1 MKISNK
7 QEPLLLLLGDL
18 GLLYFSLWVTLALR
32 YMEIP
37 PWELFTQHLVPFSI
51 IFVLWIGVFFIAG
64 LYEKHT
70 LLLKGKLPVI
80 LFNAQGVNSALAVLF
95 FYLVP
100 FFGITPKVTLF
111 IYLVVSSALL
121 FVWRIYGVGR
131 MGMRRRQRALLI
143 GSGDEMKELRD
154 EINGNPRYGIS
165 LVASIDLDATL
176 HTDLQK
182 EIADIVSREGVSLVI
197 VDMENKKFSLA
208 LPQLYRL
215 IFSGVRFVDQH
226 KAYEDIFDRIPFSLV
241 GDRWFLEN
249 IADSSS
255 IAYDIPKRLMDTVI
269 AAVLSIP
276 ALVLLPFVA
285 LLVKLDDG
293 GPVFFTQERMGK
305 NNTIIKIL
313 KFRTMGKPKGGKD
326 AKIDDLRI
334 TRIGKWLRKS
344 RIDELPQLLSVL
356 RGDLSLVGP
365 RPELPELVEFYE
377 KEIPYYR
384 VRHLIKPGLSG
395 WAQIKDY
402 NAPRQVADID
412 KTRTKLSYD
421 LYYIKNRSFLLDLKI
436 ALQTIKTILSQSGA

>member
-7 QEPLLLLLGDL
+7 RESIILLLGDL
-18 GLLYFSLWVTLALR
+18 GLLYLSLWATLALR
-32 YMEIP
+32 YMEVP
-37 PWELFTQHLVPFSI
+37 PWGLFTRHLIPFSI
-51 IFVLWIGVFFIAG
+51 IFVLWVGVFFIAG

-70 LLLKGKLPVI
+70 LVLKGKLPVI
-80 LFNAQGVNSALAVLF
+80 LLNAQGVNSALAVLF

-100 FFGITPKVTLF
+100 FFGITPKITLF

-131 MGMRRRQRALLI
+131 IGMRRRQRALLI
-143 GSGDEMKELRD
+143 GSGAEMKELRN
-154 EINGNPRYGIS
+154 EIDGNPRYGIS
-165 LVASIDLDATL
+165 LVSLIDLDATVQENF
-176 HTDLQK
+176 QK
-182 EIADIVSREGVSLVI
+182 EIAGVVSRENVSLVV
-197 VDMENKKFSLA
+197 VDMENKKSA
-208 LPQLYRL
+208 LVLPELYPL
-215 IFSGVRFVDQH
+215 IFQGVRFADQH
-226 KAYEDIFDRIPFSLV
+226 KVYEDIFDRISFSLV
-241 GDRWFLEN
+241 GYRWFLEN

-255 IAYDIPKRLMDTVI
+255 IVYDIPKRLMDTVV
-269 AAVLSIP
+269 ALVLSIP
-276 ALVLLPFVA
+276 TLILLPVVA

-293 GPVFFTQERMGK
+293 GRVFFVQERIGK
-305 NNTIIKIL
+305 NNKIIKIL
-313 KFRTMGKPKGGKD
+313 KFRTMRAQGGHESIKND
-326 AKIDDLRI
+326 NFHI

-344 RIDELPQLLSVL
+344 RIDELPQLWSVL

-365 RPELPELVEFYE
+365 RPELPGLVELYE

-402 NAPRQVADID
+402 NAPRQVADIV

-436 ALQTIKTILSQSGA
+436 ALQTIKTILSQSGV